1 MSENT
6 ARLLV
11 LPGRFYTHTSDTNQ
25 YEEQQFPLGE
35 TALLVVDVYGLGY
48 DEGEEDQDYYIM
60 GSEIQFKREKN
71 IVRNYIRPAI
81 DLAREAGLHV
91 VYVTNWDPRNAASK
105 GEFGKYSQRFHGQNI
120 EESFVAGGAQ
130 LSFSEV
136 VKPRPDDYLVRKQM
150 YDGFFETELDSL
162 LRNLGVKNLVA
173 VGFALN
179 ICLGT
184 TLLSAFYRNYR
195 VVMLR
200 DATLAFEFPD
210 TVEDMLE
217 TKSWIRYIESFVGF
231 TVTLDEYRQA
241 CLKLVETPVAA

>member
-6 ARLLV
+6 TRLV
-11 LPGRFYTHTSDTNQ
+11 LPGRYYTHTNDTNQ
-25 YEEQQFPLGE
+25 YEEQRFPPGE
-35 TALLVVDVYGLGY
+35 TALLIVDVYGLGY
-48 DEGEEDQDYYIM
+48 DEGVDDQDYYIM
-60 GSEIQFKREKN
+60 GSELQFKREKN

-91 VYVTNWDPRNAASK
+91 VYVTNWDPRNAANS
-105 GEFGKYSQRFHGQNI
+105 GEFGKYCKRFHGQDI
-120 EESFVAGGAQ
+120 EEVFVAGGSQ

-136 VKPRPDDYLVRKQM
+136 VKPRSDDHLVRKQM

-162 LRNLGVKNLVA
+162 LRNLGVKNLIA

-195 VVMLR
+195 VVMVR
-200 DATLAFEFPD
+200 DATLAFEYPD
-210 TVEDMLE
+210 TVADMLE

-231 TVTLDEYRQA
+231 TVSLEEYREA
-241 CLKLVETPVAA
+241 CRKLIEEPVAA